1 MSKDPIFVHISCEAM
16 MLVCVT
22 ARLKSGYSLTGSQGY
37 QVPIIQ
43 LVQVPRRMV
52 VAPAVAE
59 EVRYLLNS
67 VPQCNVLFGNSHT

>member
-1 MSKDPIFVHISCEAM
+1 

-59 EVRYLLNS
+59 EVRYLLNKA
-67 VPQCNVLFGNSHT
+67 